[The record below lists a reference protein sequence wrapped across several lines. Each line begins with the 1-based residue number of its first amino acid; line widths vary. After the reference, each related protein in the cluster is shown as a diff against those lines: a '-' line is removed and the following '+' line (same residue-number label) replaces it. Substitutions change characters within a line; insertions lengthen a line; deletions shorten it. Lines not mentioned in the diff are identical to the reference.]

1 MNVLANIDI
10 SIYQNHYFIYLMMNL
25 ILLDIR
31 TIMKILI
38 YLENIQKLSFIKN
51 TRRVP
56 SPSGV
61 LLVPPALRNTQRGSS
76 AGAAGGFT
84 LPETLNGFRSTF
96 NTMSM
101 SLHLP
106 LSSSQRHTC
115 CKNVQASLTTP
126 ILHSSQFMPE
136 TPAAYSTPC
145 KPYTA
150 LQFQHACSGR
160 ISKPSCTMLHHGVAW
175 HARFALLAHA

>member
-1 MNVLANIDI
+1 MFLRH
-10 SIYQNHYFIYLMMNL
+10 S
-25 ILLDIR
+25 
-31 TIMKILI
+31 
-38 YLENIQKLSFIKN
+38 E
-51 TRRVP
+51 TRK
-56 SPSGV
+56 GEA
-61 LLVPPALRNTQRGSS
+61 PPGPR
-76 AGAAGGFT
+76 GGFT
-84 LPETLNGFRSTF
+84 LPETLKGFRSTF

-126 ILHSSQFMPE
+126 VLHSSQFMPE
-136 TPAAYSTPC
+136 TPAGYSTPC

-160 ISKPSCTMLHHGVAW
+160 ISTPSCTMLHHGVAW
-175 HARFALLAHA
+175 HARFALLSQLPAASWPTHESGSWSPCAGCITWAAR